1 MTDVDPDFSGFDAT
15 LRDGRTVRL
24 RAIQPADEAEL
35 LQAFGRLG
43 PDARYMRFM
52 RPVRE
57 PNVDRLRNTLAAM
70 PERGIGIVAT
80 IPADDGID
88 IVGGTICILG
98 DDRTTGEFAI
108 TVASG
113 FGGTGLARTL
123 LTALIDAARK
133 RGLKRM
139 EGFVL
144 AVNQPMLRL
153 ARRMGFEV
161 ARDPDDG
168 TIRNCTL
175 DLANP

>member
-1 MTDVDPDFSGFDAT
+1 MADSNAHFDEFDAT

-24 RAIQPADEAEL
+24 RAIRPADEMEL
-35 LQAFGRLG
+35 LQAFDRLS

-57 PNVDRLRNTLAAM
+57 PNLERLRSTLATM
-70 PERGIGIVAT
+70 PERGIGVVAT

-88 IVGGTICILG
+88 IVGCTICMLG
-98 DDRTTGEFAI
+98 EDRTTGEFAI
-108 TVASG
+108 TVASE
-113 FGGTGLARTL
+113 FGGTGLAGTL
-123 LTALIDAARK
+123 MTALIDAARR

-144 AVNQPMLRL
+144 AENRPMLRL
-153 ARRMGFEV
+153 ARRMGFEI

-168 TIRNCTL
+168 TIRLCGL
-175 DLANP
+175 DLGTS

>member
-1 MTDVDPDFSGFDAT
+1 MTDSDPGFSDFDAT
-15 LRDGRTVRL
+15 LRDGRTVHL
-24 RAIQPADEAEL
+24 RAIRPADEAEL
-35 LQAFGRLG
+35 LQAFGRLS

-57 PNVDRLRNTLAAM
+57 PNAERLRSTLAAM

-88 IVGGTICILG
+88 IVGGTICIFG
-98 DDRTTGEFAI
+98 DDRKTGEFAI
-108 TVASG
+108 TVASE

-123 LTALIDAARK
+123 MTALIEAARK

-144 AVNQPMLRL
+144 AMNQPMLRL
-153 ARRMGFEV
+153 ARRLGFAI

-168 TIRNCTL
+168 TVRHCSL
-175 DLANP
+175 DLGNS